1 MGLATDLGYTVTPPS
16 GLHRLMHRI
25 ASSRPGA
32 WSLARTLPA
41 MDRATARLTRG
52 RTTAAQVLAGLPVL
66 VVTTTGRRSGRPR
79 EAQLLGIPVGEDL
92 AIIGT
97 NFGQASTPTWVLN
110 LEADPHATASYAG
123 RSVEVVARPATGAE
137 REEIVRR
144 GRAIYHGYGS
154 YVGRIHRRRMR
165 VFVLEPAA
173 PGPGAAG

>member
-1 MGLATDLGYTVTPPS
+1 MPATSQATDALALSATVVDEDGAPVAGATVAFELV
-16 GLHRLMHRI
+16 GEGATL
-25 ASSRPGA
+25 ASSAVTGA
-32 WSLARTLPA
+32 DGT
-41 MDRATARLTRG
+41 ATTSA
-52 RTTAAQVLAGLPVL
+52 
-66 VVTTTGRRSGRPR
+66 
-79 EAQLLGIPVGEDL
+79 
-92 AIIGT
+92 
-97 NFGQASTPTWVLN
+97 TPT
-110 LEADPHATASYAG
+110 EAGSYRATASYAG